1 MQRHLYWR
9 MLTRR
14 HFIKLLPFPKRLI
27 WVPETVS
34 FTMGREKDKVK
45 SGKNS
50 GERNWLQKDAN
61 DEFLVRNN
69 LLAILVRIIL
79 RRILVRKT
87 LSSNKQTISLKP
99 DFSEPANSDIT
110 PETIFSRCLS
120 CIEVDSIFDTR
131 ISAFENKS
139 IFFLLQIKN
148 FRKMLTSNLASSP

>member
-1 MQRHLYWR
+1 MLYSVNPLKSKHILLSPSHHTYLYSYSFPEFVITAETNFTPPPPKPMQRHLYWR

-110 PETIFSRCLS
+110 P
-120 CIEVDSIFDTR
+120 
-131 ISAFENKS
+131 
-139 IFFLLQIKN
+139 
-148 FRKMLTSNLASSP
+148 

>member
-1 MQRHLYWR
+1 
-9 MLTRR
+9 
-14 HFIKLLPFPKRLI
+14 
-27 WVPETVS
+27 
-34 FTMGREKDKVK
+34 MGREKDKVK

-110 PETIFSRCLS
+110 P
-120 CIEVDSIFDTR
+120 
-131 ISAFENKS
+131 
-139 IFFLLQIKN
+139 
-148 FRKMLTSNLASSP
+148 

>member
-1 MQRHLYWR
+1 MLYSVNP
-9 MLTRR
+9 LKSK
-14 HFIKLLPFPKRLI
+14 HILLSPSHHTYLYSYSFPEFVITAETNFTPPPPKTYAAPLILAHAYSAPFYK
-27 WVPETVS
+27 VATVS
-34 FTMGREKDKVK
+34 EEVNLGSRDSFFYDGYIYREKDKVK

-87 LSSNKQTISLKP
+87 LSSNKETISLKP

-110 PETIFSRCLS
+110 P
-120 CIEVDSIFDTR
+120 
-131 ISAFENKS
+131 
-139 IFFLLQIKN
+139 
-148 FRKMLTSNLASSP
+148 

>member
-1 MQRHLYWR
+1 MLYSVNPLKSKHILLSPSHHTYLYSYSFPEFVITAETNFTPPPLKPMQRHLYWR

-87 LSSNKQTISLKP
+87 LSSNKETISLKP

-110 PETIFSRCLS
+110 P
-120 CIEVDSIFDTR
+120 
-131 ISAFENKS
+131 
-139 IFFLLQIKN
+139 
-148 FRKMLTSNLASSP
+148 